1 MPTPRAMDG
10 AGSMTAPAARAHA
23 AAGFGTLPEALGDVL
38 FPNPTAARYGSNRSS
53 SDGAAVRYGLDEV
66 DKLLPT
72 PTTQPSTGNG
82 HARTL
87 AREAVDWGKY
97 LPAVTRWEPIIGRPA
112 PHPVHVTRTGT
123 RRLDPRFVEW
133 MMGLPHGHVT
143 AVPGLSR
150 NQQLHALGNG
160 VVPLQG
166 ATTIRQLWARLTDT
180 TGATA

>member
-1 MPTPRAMDG
+1 M
-10 AGSMTAPAARAHA
+10 
-23 AAGFGTLPEALGDVL
+23 
-38 FPNPTAARYGSNRSS
+38 
-53 SDGAAVRYGLDEV
+53 
-66 DKLLPT
+66 LLPT

-87 AREAVDWGKY
+87 AREVIDWGKY
-97 LPAVTRWEPIIGRPA
+97 LPAVTRWEPIIDRPA

-123 RRLDPRFVEW
+123 RRLAPEFVEW
-133 MMGLPHGHVT
+133 MMGLPAGWVT
-143 AVPGLSR
+143 DVPGLSR

>member
-1 MPTPRAMDG
+1 MDD
-10 AGSMTAPAARAHA
+10 
-23 AAGFGTLPEALGDVL
+23 LVDV
-38 FPNPTAARYGSNRSS
+38 RW
-53 SDGAAVRYGLDEV
+53 
-66 DKLLPT
+66 
-72 PTTQPSTGNG
+72 
-82 HARTL
+82 
-87 AREAVDWGKY
+87 EAV
-97 LPAVTRWEPIIGRPA
+97 LGRPA
-112 PHPVHVTRTGT
+112 PEPTELGPKGG
-123 RRLDPRFVEW
+123 RRLSSAFVEW